1 MPTHQN
7 RSTVLA
13 GRPRVGAVTVVLND
27 AVRKLLDDPV
37 PAVLGTVNP
46 DGSPQTS
53 VVWVGMDGNDL
64 LVSTAAGRRKERN
77 VRRDSRV
84 SLTVYDTADP
94 LRYVEVR
101 GVATVAED
109 IGRELAV
116 RLAEQYDGSGAGRV
130 RAGNISNCRRMWCA
144 W

>member
-1 MPTHQN
+1 M
-7 RSTVLA
+7 
-13 GRPRVGAVTVVLND
+13 TVVLND

-53 VVWVGMDGNDL
+53 VVWVGRDGNDL

-84 SLTVYDTADP
+84 SLTMYDTADP

-109 IGRELAV
+109 VGRERAV
-116 RLAEQYDGSGAGRV
+116 WLAEQYEGPGAGREYLELPPDVV
-130 RAGNISNCRRMWCA
+130 RVAIRISPVRIVGTLSW
-144 W
+144 

>member
-1 MPTHQN
+1 
-7 RSTVLA
+7 
-13 GRPRVGAVTVVLND
+13 VTVVLND

-53 VVWVGMDGNDL
+53 VVWVGRDGNDL

-84 SLTVYDTADP
+84 SLTMYDTADP

-109 IGRELAV
+109 VGRELAV
-116 RLAEQYDGSGAGRV
+116 RLAEQYEGPGAGREYLELPPDVV
-130 RAGNISNCRRMWCA
+130 RVAIRISPVRIVGTLSW
-144 W
+144 